1 MITPNDIKDK
11 ILSTASHGYNVD
23 ETNAFLDEI
32 AESYSAIYAENK
44 ELYRK
49 MEILASKIEEYRE
62 EEDSI
67 KSTLITAQ
75 KAADQLTKG
84 TKEKAEALL
93 TESANKAQQTVIDA
107 KEKAESLV
115 SEARDYV
122 AELTKEKKEE
132 ADSLLEAAQKKA
144 DDAINNAK
152 TVAGDLLAQAK
163 DISEELVEK
172 ARQEKEYHENLVSK
186 LKEESA
192 AFKNSLVALYQAQL
206 DKLQEMMQAPV
217 DAEKEAAAQKL
228 QSIEDELSNVYSTV
242 NQMNEEIKISEP
254 EEVSAEEEE
263 EFSQEQVQEPVM
275 EFEDISSGAD
285 VLEDDYEEIKEIS
298 VSEDTEEIEVIEEE
312 APESDVKTAL
322 DAFTKDEIT
331 PITEDAKITEIR
343 EAAELEEPEEQPF
356 ESFFNVKHEGRTKE
370 KISLVPPEEDD
381 EEDDLKFRGFF
392 RKKKK

>member
-298 VSEDTEEIEVIEEE
+298 ISKDTEEIEVIEEE